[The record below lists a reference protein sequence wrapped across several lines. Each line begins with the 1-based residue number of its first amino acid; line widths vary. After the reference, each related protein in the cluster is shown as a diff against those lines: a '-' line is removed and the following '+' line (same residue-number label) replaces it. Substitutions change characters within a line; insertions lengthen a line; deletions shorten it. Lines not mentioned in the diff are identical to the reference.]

1 VIIIIT
7 PKIADGD
14 TGNMA
19 GYHGKLNTEPS
30 HDSEVNDNGKQ
41 VGQYGNQSHFK
52 GHLYLPGTRTEYA
65 DNMPS
70 RQPQEKPVMTAV
82 VKMTSKGR

>member
-41 VGQYGNQSHFK
+41 VGQ
-52 GHLYLPGTRTEYA
+52 
-65 DNMPS
+65 
-70 RQPQEKPVMTAV
+70 
-82 VKMTSKGR
+82 